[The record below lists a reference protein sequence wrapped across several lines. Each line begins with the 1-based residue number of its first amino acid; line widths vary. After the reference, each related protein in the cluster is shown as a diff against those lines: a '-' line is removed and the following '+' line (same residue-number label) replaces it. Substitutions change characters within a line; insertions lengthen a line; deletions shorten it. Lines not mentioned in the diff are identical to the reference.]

1 MSLANFKSTI
11 NIHSSVERRWEEYA
25 FLKEGMFFIGDVMVQ
40 AILTDEITVE
50 SCGDRIITSYDGK
63 YKCHRGVT
71 YTIIVCGD
79 DVSISAK
86 REIGDAGEEELLA
99 ELNVTNNGWD
109 TDPYIQDL
117 LDKLFET
124 LEHELEK
131 KKGRYI

>member
-1 MSLANFKSTI
+1 MSLANYKSAI
-11 NIHSSVERRWEEYA
+11 NIHSSVERRWEEYE

-40 AILTDEITVE
+40 AILADEITIE
-50 SCGDRIITSYDGK
+50 NLGDRIITTYEGK
-63 YKCHRGVT
+63 YSCHRGVT
-71 YTIIVCGD
+71 YAIVVDGD
-79 DVSISAK
+79 DIRITAK

-99 ELNVTNNGWD
+99 ELNITNNGWG

-117 LDKLFET
+117 LDKLFEC

>member
-1 MSLANFKSTI
+1 MT
-11 NIHSSVERRWEEYA
+11 
-25 FLKEGMFFIGDVMVQ
+25 Q
-40 AILTDEITVE
+40 AILTDEIVVE
-50 SCGDRIITSYDGK
+50 NLGDRIITTYKGK
-63 YKCHRGVT
+63 YKCHRGVL
-71 YTIIVCGD
+71 YSIVVEGD
-79 DVSISAK
+79 DIRITAT
-86 REIGDAGEEELLA
+86 REFGDAGEEELLA

>member
-1 MSLANFKSTI
+1 MSLANYKSVV
-11 NIHSSVERRWEEYA
+11 NIHSSVERRWEEYQ

-40 AILTDEITVE
+40 AILTDEIVVE
-50 SCGDRIITSYDGK
+50 NLGDRIITTYEGK
-63 YKCHRGVT
+63 YKCHRGVL
-71 YTIIVCGD
+71 YSIVVEGD
-79 DVSISAK
+79 DIRITAK

-109 TDPYIQDL
+109 ADPYIQYL

>member
-1 MSLANFKSTI
+1 MSLDHFKSAV
-11 NIHSSVERRWEEYA
+11 NVHSSVERRWEEYQ
-25 FLKEGMFFIGDVMVQ
+25 FLKEDMFFIGDVMVQ

-50 SCGDRIITSYDGK
+50 SCGDRLITSYEGK
-63 YKCHRGVT
+63 YKCHRGVL
-71 YTIIVCGD
+71 YSIVVEGD
-79 DVSISAK
+79 DIRITAK
-86 REIGDAGEEELLA
+86 RVGGAGEEELLA

>member
-1 MSLANFKSTI
+1 MSLANYKSVV
-11 NIHSSVERRWEEYA
+11 NIHSSVERRWEEYE

-40 AILTDEITVE
+40 AILTDEIVVE
-50 SCGDRIITSYDGK
+50 NLGDRIITTYEGK
-63 YKCHRGVT
+63 YKCHRGVLSS
-71 YTIIVCGD
+71 IVVEGD
-79 DVSISAK
+79 DIRITAK